1 MNRRSLISI
10 LAFLA
15 CWEILARYFVSI
27 PNTIFPPFSQVFV
40 NFANQKFL
48 ESLIDNYLLTL
59 IRSTLGFILGLA
71 LGLFTGLIITL
82 RRSFDDY
89 LSPIATLAFSVP
101 SVAWIPILI
110 VLIGINEFTLPLSAS
125 FMCTYPPIL
134 YGVVNTLK
142 MFDRNQLDVAD
153 IYCAKRTTKYRLVI
167 LPQLIGR
174 LIPMIKTEAVM
185 AWKTVFVVEMV
196 VLPNGIGYLALI
208 YASTLRMDSLIAV
221 VLVLALSLILINS
234 IIGRVEKNFSQ
245 VLGGVNEWNFA

>member
-1 MNRRSLISI
+1 M
-10 LAFLA
+10 
-15 CWEILARYFVSI
+15 
-27 PNTIFPPFSQVFV
+27 

-89 LSPIATLAFSVP
+89 LSPIATLVFSVP